1 LYLFENYA
9 LDADRRELR
18 RDSELVNLEPQVF
31 DFLEYLIRNRERVVG
46 KDELI
51 ASIWGGRIVSESA
64 LSTRINAVRSALGDS
79 GAEQRLIKTLPRK
92 GIRFVGS
99 VREEQKL
106 LERTAIAVLPFDNL
120 SGDAEQE
127 YFADG
132 IVDDLIIALSKMSA
146 LFVIAR
152 NSTFAYKGKS
162 VDIRRVAADL
172 GVRYIVEGSV
182 RKSGN
187 RIRITAQLLDGAT
200 GGHVW
205 AERYDRDLKD
215 IFEIQDE
222 VTREIVVALAVALTP
237 HERQYLAHRR
247 SVDLNAYQHYLR
259 GREFVYRHTNTANA
273 QAFAAFQ
280 AAVNI
285 DSNFAAAHAILAY
298 CMVVNFIN
306 HWGEPESRSIDAAV
320 RISQKAVRLEPSE
333 PRTHF
338 ALGVAYLWSKR
349 HNDAIVEEER
359 AIALEP
365 NFADAHAALAQI
377 FCYAGK
383 PEESI
388 ERLELAMRLDP
399 HYPSLLLHILGHAH
413 FLLEQYDDSVCA
425 LRSRLVRNPDS
436 DMSRVLLAACYGH
449 LGQREQARTEWN
461 EALKINPAY
470 SLDQRRQV
478 LPYQNL
484 ADFERIVDGVRGAGL
499 LN

>member
-1 LYLFENYA
+1 M
-9 LDADRRELR
+9 DVRR
-18 RDSELVNLEPQVF
+18 
-31 DFLEYLIRNRERVVG
+31 I
-46 KDELI
+46 
-51 ASIWGGRIVSESA
+51 
-64 LSTRINAVRSALGDS
+64 
-79 GAEQRLIKTLPRK
+79 
-92 GIRFVGS
+92 
-99 VREEQKL
+99 
-106 LERTAIAVLPFDNL
+106 
-120 SGDAEQE
+120 
-127 YFADG
+127 
-132 IVDDLIIALSKMSA
+132 
-146 LFVIAR
+146 
-152 NSTFAYKGKS
+152 
-162 VDIRRVAADL
+162 AADL

-182 RKSGN
+182 RKSGS
-187 RIRITAQLLDGAT
+187 RIRITARLLDGAT

-237 HERQYLAHRR
+237 HERQTFAHRR
-247 SVDLNAYQHYLR
+247 SVDLNAYEHYLR
-259 GREFVYRHTNTANA
+259 GREFVYRHTNAANA
-273 QAFAAFQ
+273 QALAAFQ

-285 DSNFAAAHAILAY
+285 DANFAAANAILAY

-306 HWGEPESRSIDAAV
+306 RWGEPENRSIDTAV
-320 RISQKAVRLEPSE
+320 RISQKAVRLEPFE

-383 PEESI
+383 PKESI
-388 ERLELAMRLDP
+388 ERSEIAMRLDP

-413 FLLEQYDDSVCA
+413 FLLEQYDDAACA

-461 EALKINPAY
+461 EALRINPTY
-470 SLDQRRQV
+470 SFDQRRRM